1 MLSFELSEEQAMVK
15 ETIAGFATD
24 QIEPVMREMD
34 ESGDIVPDLVKTGWE
49 LEIIASCVPE
59 EYGGFGDGPSA
70 LTGVIAYEE
79 LARGDLSTALHIC
92 SPTVMSYSVLLGG
105 TDEQKSSLLPA
116 ACGEQFKAAAAALVE
131 PRYSFCPST
140 LSATATRDGDE
151 YVLKGRKCLVP
162 LAAESDNMLVFASTE
177 GGAGFAG
184 VDAFIVPRGT
194 KDLVIGEREKNM
206 GLKALATYEVELKGV
221 RVPLEAKLGGPSG
234 IDFLSLLSRSRLALG
249 AMAVGMMRRAAEHS
263 RDYARDRVAFGEPI
277 GSRQAIAF
285 MIAEMFMETDAARM
299 LVWEAAWK
307 CDRGEE
313 FAKDAALAKN
323 YAAEK
328 CMKVCDG
335 AVQVMG
341 GHGYVRDNTPELWF
355 RNARAFSTLEGMVMV

>member
-140 LSATATRDGDE
+140 LYPTPNRRRDE
-151 YVLKGRKCLVP
+151 
-162 LAAESDNMLVFASTE
+162 
-177 GGAGFAG
+177 
-184 VDAFIVPRGT
+184 
-194 KDLVIGEREKNM
+194 
-206 GLKALATYEVELKGV
+206 
-221 RVPLEAKLGGPSG
+221 
-234 IDFLSLLSRSRLALG
+234 
-249 AMAVGMMRRAAEHS
+249 
-263 RDYARDRVAFGEPI
+263 
-277 GSRQAIAF
+277 
-285 MIAEMFMETDAARM
+285 
-299 LVWEAAWK
+299 
-307 CDRGEE
+307 
-313 FAKDAALAKN
+313 
-323 YAAEK
+323 
-328 CMKVCDG
+328 
-335 AVQVMG
+335 
-341 GHGYVRDNTPELWF
+341 
-355 RNARAFSTLEGMVMV
+355 